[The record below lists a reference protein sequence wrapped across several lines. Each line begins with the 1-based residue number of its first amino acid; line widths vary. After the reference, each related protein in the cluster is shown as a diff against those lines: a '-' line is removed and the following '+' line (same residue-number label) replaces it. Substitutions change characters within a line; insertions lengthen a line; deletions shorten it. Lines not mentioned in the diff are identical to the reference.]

1 MSRNPQE
8 SDYERMLVDEVR
20 SGRMTRR
27 QLVERATILGLSL
40 PAIGA
45 LLAACGGGDEE
56 GAAPA
61 APAPAEPAPA
71 EPAPAEP
78 APSEEP
84 FKVGFLYI
92 GPPGDAG
99 WTFQHDEARKFVQE
113 TVPNVETSFL
123 DSVPE
128 ANAGPAIDQ
137 LISQGNKLIFATS
150 FGYGDTVIQKA
161 QENPDVLFE
170 HATGFQLADNVST
183 YFVRHWEPSFLL
195 GVIAGRMT
203 TANKLGY
210 VGSFPIPEVIRDVNS
225 FTLGAQSVNPDVSVQ
240 MLLINTWFDPPAERQ
255 AALSLIDAQA
265 DVLFG
270 IEDSPSVLQEAAE
283 HEGVFAATWNSDMS
297 RFGPSAFLS
306 AVVLNWGPRYV
317 QRTQQAIDGTWASE
331 DWWGTLAEDAVQ
343 LAPYGE
349 SVPDDVRA
357 EVDEQLAGFE
367 DGSFKPFVG
376 PISDQAGEV
385 RIADGE
391 EVTFE
396 QFVNWDWLVQ
406 GVEGSLPS

>member
-1 MSRNPQE
+1 MSTNPLGPAPGRE
-8 SDYERMLVDEVR
+8 LVDGVR
-20 SGRMTRR
+20 HGRITRR

-45 LLAACGGGDEE
+45 LLAACGGDGGE
-56 GAAPA
+56 A
-61 APAPAEPAPA
+61 APAEPPA
-71 EPAPAEP
+71 GEPAPPAAEG
-78 APSEEP
+78 EP
-84 FKVGFLYI
+84 FKVGFVYI

-99 WTFQHDEARKFVQE
+99 WTYEHDRGRQYIEE
-113 TVPNVETSFL
+113 NVPNVETAFL
-123 DSVPE
+123 ENVPE

-137 LISQGNKLIFATS
+137 LVSEGSRLIFATS

-161 QENPDVLFE
+161 GENPDVLFE
-170 HATGFQLADNVST
+170 HATGFQRAENVST
-183 YFVRHWEPSFLL
+183 YFVQHWEPSFLL

-203 TANKLGY
+203 RANRLGY

-225 FTLGAQSVNPDVSVQ
+225 FTLGAQSVNPDVTTQ
-240 MLLINTWFDPPAERQ
+240 MLFINTWFDPPTEKQ
-255 AALSLIDAQA
+255 AARSLIDAGA

-297 RFGPSAFLS
+297 RFGPQAFLS
-306 AVVLNWGPRYV
+306 AVVLNWGPRYADV
-317 QRTQQAIDGTWASE
+317 TQRAIDGTWVSE
-331 DWWGTLAEDAVQ
+331 DWWGTLADDAVR

-349 SVPDDVRA
+349 SVPEDVRA
-357 EVDEQLAGFE
+357 EVDEKLAGFV
-367 DGSFKPFVG
+367 DGSFNPFVG
-376 PISDQAGEV
+376 PVADQAGEV

-396 QFVNWDWLVQ
+396 QFLSWDWFVQ
-406 GVEGSLPS
+406 GIDGTLPS

>member
-8 SDYERMLVDEVR
+8 SEYERLLVDEVR
-20 SGRMTRR
+20 SGRLTRR
-27 QLVERATILGLSL
+27 QLVERATVLGLSL

-61 APAPAEPAPA
+61 
-71 EPAPAEP
+71 
-78 APSEEP
+78 EEP

-137 LISQGNKLIFATS
+137 LISQGNKLVFATS

-240 MLLINTWFDPPAERQ
+240 MLLISTWLDPPKEQQ
-255 AALSLIDAQA
+255 AARSLIDAEA

-270 IEDSPSVLQEAAE
+270 IEDSPSVLQEAAK

-297 RFGPSAFLS
+297 RFGPGAFLS
-306 AVVLNWGPRYV
+306 AVVLNWGPRYA

-357 EVDEQLAGFE
+357 EVDEQLAGFK

-406 GVEGSLPS
+406 GVEGTLPS